1 MFVFK
6 IDNYSDRDSYQ
17 SKRVDTCGVLIGNLL
32 YQSLLRFSR
41 DIKTNISKEITT
53 GLWNVNGEYKEIIN
67 DINIS
72 KIIKSNFIETI
83 LKGAMA
89 TGNWGLK
96 NNLNRQGV
104 SSIKQINL
112 YEYYFTS

>member
-1 MFVFK
+1 MECYG
-6 IDNYSDRDSYQ
+6 NY
-17 SKRVDTCGVLIGNLL
+17 N
-32 YQSLLRFSR
+32 
-41 DIKTNISKEITT
+41 
-53 GLWNVNGEYKEIIN
+53 EIIN

-96 NNLNRQGV
+96 NH
-104 SSIKQINL
+104 KQTRCITSVESFNI
-112 YEYYFTS
+112 YEHYLI